1 MPNLSLQFFRKSMMQ
16 EVLPPSSCRDIS
28 ISCRSRYFS
37 IRHLSWISWFIDRA
51 FENVKRLFIEEAHRS
66 FIKRYLKRNDIMC
79 NISSCD
85 AILTIGIGHV
95 PVVYHHL
102 YILVTMYSSLFQ
114 FAFSSKLK
122 NCKEIDILKFRLS
135 SLPRPLKGDK
145 DRTPSASVLLPRF
158 STLYG

>member
-37 IRHLSWISWFIDRA
+37 IRQLSRISWFINRA

-95 PVVYHHL
+95 PRSPCGLSSFIYPCYHVQL
-102 YILVTMYSSLFQ
+102 SVSI
-114 FAFSSKLK
+114 
-122 NCKEIDILKFRLS
+122 CILKQTQDSERNRHIEIQALVAATS
-135 SLPRPLKGDK
+135 SQRGQGPNP
-145 DRTPSASVLLPRF
+145 
-158 STLYG
+158 